1 MRWFRPKPLWMVA
14 ITDTLECTSAT
25 WWHVALD
32 WKYCMG
38 KDCGWTDFWNL
49 GKSLSK
55 DAEIFLPTSPGW
67 TSVSQRWSNVGTP
80 TVNITILP
88 ATENDVVKIVQMA
101 SRCEIPFLAYNG
113 VHGAITTLKDMT
125 WGIAINIRKLNS
137 VTIAPNGQ
145 TAKVG
150 GGTNSK
156 LLIDTLW
163 AAGKQAVTG
172 TCECVSYMG
181 PALGGGHGW
190 LQGRHGL
197 ISDQWTS
204 LRIVLADGS
213 IKTVTPTGPNSDLW
227 WAMRGAGHNFGIVT
241 QVTTKIYPIQ
251 HTNWAIQTL
260 MFTGDKVQE
269 LYQTANEVF
278 LAGNGTQAVDVINW
292 SYWMNVPAI
301 DPNGPVMEFYI
312 IQEGVTAVNPAYVA
326 PFEVLGPIASTPNT
340 GTYRD
345 VSAWVGINMD
355 GPPCQKT
362 GAANPRFPIYLERYN
377 ATAQRQL
384 YNAFASITNAT
395 GPFANSLFMFEG
407 YPTQGVKAKPAAEA
421 AYAWRQDN
429 LLVAPLIQYMPD
441 TSNPALHEQARVAGN
456 QLRNILKA
464 GSDRSQLHTYVNYA
478 YGDEQVGDWYGHDS
492 WRLNRLATLKNKYDP
507 EGRFSFYAPAA

>member
-1 MRWFRPKPLWMVA
+1 MRWSTIAVAALATVAQAHPGHHHPSGPPKGPA
-14 ITDTLECTSAT
+14 CD
-25 WWHVALD
+25 
-32 WKYCMG
+32 
-38 KDCGWTDFWNL
+38 WTDFWKL
-49 GKSLSK
+49 GNQLSK
-55 DAEIFLPTSPGW
+55 DAEIYLPESTEW

-88 ATENDVVKIVQMA
+88 ANENDVVEIVKMA
-101 SRCEIPFLAYNG
+101 QRCDIPFLAYNG

-125 WGIAINIRKLNS
+125 WGIAINIRKLSS
-137 VTIAPNGQ
+137 VNIAPNGQ
-145 TAKVG
+145 TVTIG

-156 LLIDTLW
+156 VVIDTLW
-163 AAGKQAVTG
+163 AAGKQTVTG

-190 LQGRHGL
+190 LQGHHGL

-213 IKTVTPTGPNSDLW
+213 VKTVSPTGPHSDLW

-241 QVTTKIYPIQ
+241 QVTAKIYPIQ

-260 MFTGDKVQE
+260 MFTGDKVQQ
-269 LYQTANEVF
+269 LYQTANDVF
-278 LAGNGTQAVDVINW
+278 LPTNGSAQPVDIINW
-292 SYWMNVPAI
+292 SYWMNVPPV
-301 DPNGPVMEFYI
+301 DPTGPVMEFYI
-312 IQEGVTAVNPAYVA
+312 IQEGVTAVDPAYVA
-326 PFEVLGPIASTPNT
+326 PFEALGPVASTPNT

-362 GAANPRFPIYLERYN
+362 GAANPRFPVYLERYN
-377 ATAQRQL
+377 VTAQQQV
-384 YNAFASITNAT
+384 YDAFKAITNSS
-395 GPFANSLFMFEG
+395 GPFANSLFLFEG
-407 YPTQGVKAKPAAEA
+407 YSMQGVHAQNASGSAF
-421 AYAWRQDN
+421 AWREDN
-429 LLVAPLIQYMPD
+429 LLTAPLITYMPD
-441 TSNPALHEQARVAGN
+441 PANPVLHEQARLAGD
-456 QLRNILKA
+456 QLRQILKG
-464 GSDRSQLHTYVNYA
+464 GSGRSELHAYVNYA

-492 WRLNRLATLKNKYDP
+492 WRLTRLANLKNKYDP